1 MADIPN
7 FTDFSNQWFDLA
19 NDIYSTYIKSLVKGQ
34 EQALGLTKTL
44 LDKSDTAQA
53 DGKRLVEDYAN
64 QVQRAQ
70 QLLQSVIQGNIKSG
84 TEILNQYRADANA
97 NLAELNAKLEELQH
111 RIETQLKGGKTE

>member
-1 MADIPN
+1 MADTPN

-34 EQALGLTKTL
+34 ERALELTKTL
-44 LDKSDTAQA
+44 LDKADNAQA

-70 QLLQSVIQGNIKSG
+70 QLLQSVIQGNIQSG

-97 NLAELNAKLEELQH
+97 NLAEMNAKLEELQH
-111 RIETQLKGGKTE
+111 RIETQLKGGKKE